1 MMRNIAWTNTASNL
15 NLMKE
20 SVRYVRI
27 LNKYNLKNLSWFYQ
41 RIVHKRTLSYGKS
54 TLYYLEIYIDSI
66 IIFSYVISD
75 KEGERTI

>member
-20 SVRYVRI
+20 SVRI
-27 LNKYNLKNLSWFYQ
+27 LNKCNLKNLSWFYQ

-54 TLYYLEIYIDSI
+54 TLYFLEIYIDSI